1 MVLGH
6 NGHAIRTDQLSCR
19 WFIGSCQVEQV
30 VHVVA
35 GPTFTHQ
42 VIILSLAD
50 HLAAMG
56 DRLHVILILMA
67 RLIQGILG
75 EEKWL
80 INQQNTAFT
89 ETVFFDGNIVGTVF
103 TLLPTHTV
111 FVMSCT
117 IGLIIMKSAIV
128 EVAAHAN
135 YPTLYSKQTTIAV
148 ARDAKCMT
156 PCEAEIFP
164 GKDPPDTYYSELQM
178 GTGS

>member
-19 WFIGSCQVEQV
+19 WFVGSCQVEQV

-35 GPTFTHQ
+35 GPTFMHQ

-56 DRLHVILILMA
+56 DGLHVILILMA

-80 INQQNTAFT
+80 ITQQNTAFT
-89 ETVFFDGNIVGTVF
+89 ETVVFDGNIVGTVF

-111 FVMSCT
+111 
-117 IGLIIMKSAIV
+117 LIIMKSAIV
-128 EVAAHAN
+128 DVAAHAN
-135 YPTLYSKQTTIAV
+135 YPNLFLFIPNKPLLLLPEMQNA
-148 ARDAKCMT
+148 
-156 PCEAEIFP
+156 
-164 GKDPPDTYYSELQM
+164 
-178 GTGS
+178 